1 MSEPVFC
8 VSPCKGWVGS
18 HRPAGRTP
26 FPLPRSDYLQDQP
39 YARRRVPPKRA
50 ICSPVESQSQS
61 SYGDRMMTRYLQTVR
76 WSFVGGDKRGTYV
89 SRARMA
95 PWEEKDGGGG
105 KLRIRFDCI
114 GDALS
119 SRPRWENFPCLK
131 AHQPSLLPLHQRRT
145 TTFPIIFAHVLSGW
159 RNLSRQP

>member
-1 MSEPVFC
+1 MD
-8 VSPCKGWVGS
+8 S

-26 FPLPRSDYLQDQP
+26 FPLPRLDHLHDKVCV
-39 YARRRVPPKRA
+39 RRRVPPKRA

-61 SYGDRMMTRYLQTVR
+61 SYGDRAMTKYLQTVGL
-76 WSFVGGDKRGTYV
+76 SFIGGDKRVIYV

-95 PWEEKDGGGG
+95 PWGKKDGGGG

-119 SRPRWENFPCLK
+119 SRARWENFLCLK

-145 TTFPIIFAHVLSGW
+145 TTFPIIFAHVLSRW
-159 RNLSRQP
+159 RNLSRQS